1 MTALNRR
8 QFLAGAAVVVAFD
21 GLTGRWLTAAAAQGG
36 SFAGVPPLDGLLL
49 TDTAARGADAR
60 DEGNI
65 VTQTPAA
72 VLRPGSARDVA
83 AMVRFCR
90 QRGIKVAMRGQAHTT
105 FGQGLTPGLLIESS
119 ALASIHSI
127 GSEGAE
133 VDAGVLWHDL
143 ITQADQVGLTP
154 PVITGYTGL
163 SIGGTLSVGGISP
176 AYRDGAQIDHV
187 RALEVVTGTGERL
200 VCSPDRHRDLFDV
213 VRAGLGQC
221 ALITRAWLDLVP
233 APPMA
238 RTYQLAYTDNAT
250 FFRDQRALLRR
261 GELDRVFTLWA
272 PAGDGLIYILNAVKY
287 FDPADPPDD
296 GRLLRGL
303 SVPPSAAVRQDASY
317 LDTVLAVDQ
326 VYAAYQAAG
335 WDRLIKPWFDV
346 WLPDATVEPYIG
358 AVIPTLTPRDV
369 GATGFVLLIPAR
381 RSSLHAPLLR
391 VPGATDW
398 VYLFDILTSSAAP
411 GPDAT
416 FTQEMLAR
424 NRRLFEKAR
433 AAGGT
438 RYPIGSIPFTRS
450 DWVRQYGDA
459 WPSLTAL
466 KRRYDPDGI
475 LTPGPGILP

>member
-1 MTALNRR
+1 
-8 QFLAGAAVVVAFD
+8 
-21 GLTGRWLTAAAAQGG
+21 
-36 SFAGVPPLDGLLL
+36 
-49 TDTAARGADAR
+49 
-60 DEGNI
+60 
-65 VTQTPAA
+65 
-72 VLRPGSARDVA
+72 
-83 AMVRFCR
+83 
-90 QRGIKVAMRGQAHTT
+90 MRGQAHST

-127 GSEGAE
+127 GHGVAE
-133 VDAGVLWHDL
+133 VDAGVVWRDL

-176 AYRDGAQIDHV
+176 AYRAGAQVDNV

-200 VCSPDRHRDLFDV
+200 VCSPDRHRDLFDA

-221 ALITRAWLDLVP
+221 ALITRAWLDLVA
-233 APPMA
+233 APSMA
-238 RTYQLAYTDNAT
+238 RTYQLVYTDNAT
-250 FFRDQRALLRR
+250 FFRDQRTLLRR

-272 PAGDGLIYILNAVKY
+272 PAGPGLVYVLNAVKY
-287 FDPADPPDD
+287 FEPASPPDD
-296 GRLLRGL
+296 RRLLRGL
-303 SVPPSAAVRQDASY
+303 SVPPSAVVPQDASY

-335 WDRLIKPWFDV
+335 WDRLIKPWFDA
-346 WLPDATVEPYIG
+346 WLPDATVERYIG
-358 AVIPTLTPRDV
+358 AVIPTLTPLDV

-391 VPGATDW
+391 VPGGTDW
-398 VYLFDILTSSAAP
+398 VYLFDILTSSAGP
-411 GPDAT
+411 GPDPA
-416 FTQEMLAR
+416 FTPQMLAR
-424 NRRLFEKAR
+424 NRRLFEQAR

-459 WPSLTAL
+459 WAGLVAR

>member
-21 GLTGRWLTAAAAQGG
+21 SLSGRWLTAAAAQGG
-36 SFAGVPPLDGLLL
+36 TFARVPPLDGQLL
-49 TDTAARGADAR
+49 TDAATRAADAG

-83 AMVRFCR
+83 TMVQFCR
-90 QRGIKVAMRGQAHTT
+90 SRGIQVAMRGQAHST
-105 FGQGLTPGLLIESS
+105 FGQGLTPGLLIESR

-127 GSEGAE
+127 GPNGAE
-133 VDAGVLWHDL
+133 VDAGVLWRDL
-143 ITQADQVGLTP
+143 ITQANQARLTP

-176 AYRDGAQIDHV
+176 AYRAGAQVDNV
-187 RALEVVTGTGERL
+187 QALEVVTGTGERL
-200 VCSPDRHRDLFDV
+200 VCSPDRHRDLFDA
-213 VRAGLGQC
+213 VRAGLGQF

-233 APPMA
+233 APRMA

-250 FFRDQRALLRR
+250 FFRDQRTLLRR
-261 GELDRVFTLWA
+261 GELDRVFTLWV
-272 PAGDGLIYILNAVKY
+272 PAGGGWLYILNAVKY
-287 FDPADPPDD
+287 FDPAAPPDD

-303 SVPPSAAVRQDASY
+303 SVAPSAADATY

-326 VYAAYQAAG
+326 AIAAYQAAG
-335 WDRLIKPWFDV
+335 WDRLIKPWLDA
-346 WLPDATVEPYIG
+346 WLPDATVERYIG
-358 AVIPTLTPRDV
+358 SVIPTLTPADV
-369 GATGFVLLIPAR
+369 GATGFMLLIPAR
-381 RSSLHAPLLR
+381 RSSLCAPLLR

-398 VYLFDILTSSAAP
+398 VYLFDILTSSAGP
-411 GPDAT
+411 GPDDA
-416 FTQEMLAR
+416 FTRSMLAR
-424 NRRLFEKAR
+424 NRRLFEQAR

-438 RYPIGSIPFTRS
+438 RYPIGSILFTRA

-459 WPSLTAL
+459 WASLTAL